1 MRNKII
7 AIFVSLTC
15 LLSFTAMPALAVTT
29 DDLNNAVQS
38 VKNAQY
44 QVDTTKKTIAGIS
57 SEIAKSDA
65 AIASL
70 EAQMATTKEKVAEAE
85 AKRAQQEAELEER
98 IRVMYMYGD
107 EGYLEVLFSAKDFT
121 ELLTRLDQVRSVMQS
136 DKDKVTA
143 LEATKNEIEAGI
155 AEQEAQEA
163 GIQSIKD
170 QQSQLLAQ
178 NQTLL
183 AQQQAEYDAEY
194 AAGDA
199 IAKQLG
205 YAGLNGIIQT
215 GDYWWPIDTNLDRA
229 FYISDVFGNRSVAA
243 TNGVGSTNHQGID
256 ITPGEGVEIHAIA
269 DGTVEIASYYGG
281 YGNCVVLNNGTNTS
295 GVKIGS
301 LYGHMSSIA
310 VSVGQTVKK
319 GDVLGIIG
327 STGNSTGTHLHL
339 SITEN
344 GQFVDPMN
352 YFPQYANNYV
362 YVN

>member
-7 AIFVSLTC
+7 ALFVSITC
-15 LLSFTAMPALAVTT
+15 FLSFTAVPALAVTT

-44 QVDTTKKTIAGIS
+44 QVDTTKKTIAGIN

-121 ELLTRLDQVRSVMQS
+121 NLLTRLDQVRNVMQS

-163 GIQSIKD
+163 GIQNIKD

-183 AQQQAEYDAEY
+183 AQQQAEYDAEF

-215 GDYWWPIDTNLDRA
+215 GDYWWPIDTNLPKAFNLSDR
-229 FYISDVFGNRSVAA
+229 FGYRAS
-243 TNGVGSTNHQGID
+243 TGVESTYHQGID
-256 ITPGEGVEIHAIA
+256 ITPGDGVEIHAIA

-310 VSVGQTVKK
+310 VAVGQTVKK

-344 GQFVDPMN
+344 GAFVDPLP
-352 YFPQYANNYV
+352 YFPQYTNNFV
-362 YVN
+362 DVL